1 MTNHQPPITPPPPSP
16 ARNIELKAR
25 LPSLSAARAV
35 AERIATQYLGVQ
47 RQIDTY
53 FVAAHGRLKLREIDE
68 PRLAQ
73 LVWYDRTNTSD
84 AKSSDYRL
92 VEVANPSEL
101 KAALAAAMGVRLA
114 VDKRREIFLY
124 ENVRIH
130 LDEVVGLGTFLEFE
144 AVLNAGIDD
153 RRGHEQVAWLREQF
167 SIGDSQLIDVSYS
180 DLLAAL

>member
-1 MTNHQPPITPPPPSP
+1 MNQAQTL

-25 LPSLSAARAV
+25 LPNLAAAREVAV
-35 AERIATQYLGVQ
+35 RIATRYLGIQ

-53 FVAAHGRLKLREIDE
+53 FVASHGRLKLREIDE

-73 LVWYDRTNTSD
+73 LVWYERANTSD

-101 KAALAAAMGVRLA
+101 KAALSAALGVRLA

-124 ENVRIH
+124 DNVRIH
-130 LDEVVGLGTFLEFE
+130 LDEVVNLGTFLEFE
-144 AVLNAGIDD
+144 AVLNAQINDQ
-153 RRGHEQVAWLREQF
+153 RGHEQLAWLREQF
-167 SIGDSQLIDVSYS
+167 SIADEQLIDVSYS
-180 DLLAAL
+180 DLLER